1 MAEKLIEVR
10 NSPIHGRGV
19 FAVQDI
25 KKGMRIIE
33 YKGMRMTQKE
43 SDIVYGNTSDTGH
56 TFLFT
61 LNDYYVIDGNSR
73 SNAARWINHGCKPNC
88 ESETEEDD
96 SGRPEKER
104 VFIHALRNITAG
116 DELTYDYLITLDEP
130 HTRRMKKIWQCRCGA
145 KICKGTMLTDKT
157 D

>member
-56 TFLFT
+56 RPHLPVHAQR
-61 LNDYYVIDGNSR
+61 LLR
-73 SNAARWINHGCKPNC
+73 HRW
-88 ESETEEDD
+88 
-96 SGRPEKER
+96 
-104 VFIHALRNITAG
+104 
-116 DELTYDYLITLDEP
+116 
-130 HTRRMKKIWQCRCGA
+130 Q
-145 KICKGTMLTDKT
+145 
-157 D
+157 